1 MVDVVLSVL
10 KDKLNEYFKNVV
22 GTTESNIIEFIST
35 TNNDPVSFTNDK
47 ITPFLINISED
58 RKFRNADQFS
68 GIVRNGI
75 RTQGNPEIRIELLI
89 LFVSKFSKYD
99 QALKFLSHVIKF
111 FQVNRVFNPLNSPQ
125 LSEESIEK
133 LVVELVSLPL
143 EEQNQVWHSLNTS
156 YLPSV
161 LYRVRLLSFI
171 DEQSIEFVGTPLQ
184 EINLAVVEKYPL
196 PETLDPEEE
205 EEENNIINQ
214 A

>member
-1 MVDVVLSVL
+1 MVDVVVTVL
-10 KDKLNEYFKNVV
+10 KDKLNEYFKDVV

-35 TNNDPVSFTNDK
+35 NSNDPVSFTNDK

-58 RKFRNADQFS
+58 RKFRNADQYS

-75 RTQGNPEIRIELLI
+75 RTQSNPEIRIELLI

-111 FQVNRVFNPLNSPQ
+111 FQVNRVFNPLNTPQ
-125 LSEESIEK
+125 LYEESIEK
-133 LVVELVSLPL
+133 LVIELISLPL

-156 YLPSV
+156 YLPSL

-171 DEQSIEFVGTPLQ
+171 DEQSIEFVGDPLS
-184 EINLAVVEKYPL
+184 
-196 PETLDPEEE
+196 
-205 EEENNIINQ
+205 NIALNTGQ
-214 A
+214 K

>member
-1 MVDVVLSVL
+1 MINVVLSVL
-10 KDKLNEYFKNVV
+10 KDKLNEYLKNV
-22 GTTESNIIEFIST
+22 GTTELNVVEFINT
-35 TNNDPVSFTNDK
+35 NNNDPVSFTDDK
-47 ITPFLINISED
+47 VTPFLINVSED
-58 RKFRNADQFS
+58 RKFRNADQYS
-68 GIVRNGI
+68 GIVRDGI
-75 RTQGNPEIRIELLI
+75 RTQANPEIRIELLI

-111 FQVNRVFNPLNSPQ
+111 FQVNRVFSPLNSPQ
-125 LSEESIEK
+125 LSDERIEK
-133 LVVELVSLPL
+133 LVVELISLPL

-184 EINLAVVEKYPL
+184 EINLAVGEKYPL
-196 PETLDPEEE
+196 PEITDPE
-205 EEENNIINQ
+205 EEENNINNQ

>member
-22 GTTESNIIEFIST
+22 GTTESDIIEFIST
-35 TNNDPVSFTNDK
+35 TSNDPVSFTNDK

-58 RKFRNADQFS
+58 RKFRNPDQYS

-75 RTQGNPEIRIELLI
+75 RTQTNPEIRIELLI

-111 FQVNRVFNPLNSPQ
+111 FQVNRIFNPLNSPQ
-125 LSEESIEK
+125 LSDENIEK
-133 LVVELVSLPL
+133 LVVELISIPL

-171 DEQSIEFVGTPLQ
+171 DEQSIEFVGAPTQ
-184 EINLAVVEKYPL
+184 DVNLKIGDKYPI
-196 PETLDPEEE
+196 PETKEVEGIE
-205 EEENNIINQ
+205 QENSTNN
-214 A
+214 